1 MPLDGAT
8 AAGMLARV
16 DDDRRKEGASEAP
29 RARARRAARAA
40 REERLAAA
48 LRANLKKRKRQS
60 RARTPRA

>member
-1 MPLDGAT
+1 
-8 AAGMLARV
+8 MLVRV
-16 DDDRRKEGASEAP
+16 DGDRRKEGASEAP

-40 REERLAAA
+40 RDERLAAA